1 MEIDL
6 NPNDLD
12 KIERAAE
19 EVRDD
24 PESKALVRTFLSCL
38 TLEEVEEIE
47 RLLEDGDIE
56 VYLDDMVA
64 EWDGQDT
71 DVLLSLF
78 ESRLA
83 DIDVAVQYEVADP
96 ELDEGHEVDEMMYSD

>member
-1 MEIDL
+1 MEIEL
-6 NPNDLD
+6 NAHDLD
-12 KIERAAE
+12 RIERAAE
-19 EVRDD
+19 EVREDKD
-24 PESKALVRTFLSCL
+24 SKALVSTFIQCL

-71 DVLLSLF
+71 DTLLSLF

-83 DIDVAVQYEVADP
+83 ELEVAVQYSAPDL
-96 ELDEGHEVDEMMYSD
+96 ELGDATESEELPGKF